1 MTRNGTLATT
11 KSIIHPRVSTGR
23 KELHAIFETFGNRGD
38 ASIMI
43 ERDRIWIVN
52 APVTLSRHDSVH
64 APVADECAALR
75 IHDRNAMIQVICDE
89 YTTTAREECA
99 WLGVL
104 ARKRTSLAEVFCR
117 TASEVRDAMQ
127 SMLCRVAPPQ
137 VSKFIK
143 RNASWSRARM
153 SRDDCIV
160 GRRKIENEHFTETI
174 VSDCYKCA

>member
-1 MTRNGTLATT
+1 
-11 KSIIHPRVSTGR
+11 
-23 KELHAIFETFGNRGD
+23 
-38 ASIMI
+38 MI